1 MRRKVKTGTE
11 GRKMK
16 PWSKP
21 VIRHIG
27 QTIYTATG
35 SETKAGEGEKLHL
48 LACTILARQGR
59 SGSSPL
65 PDG

>member
-1 MRRKVKTGTE
+1 MDAYPPPPQTDAAEGETGTE

-35 SETKAGEGEKLHL
+35 ANEKTGEGENYSYM
-48 LACTILARQGR
+48 TPT
-59 SGSSPL
+59 S
-65 PDG
+65 

>member
-1 MRRKVKTGTE
+1 MRTPPPPPQTDAAEGETGTE

-35 SETKAGEGEKLHL
+35 ANMKVDHTEEQFNYTAPTS
-48 LACTILARQGR
+48 
-59 SGSSPL
+59 
-65 PDG
+65 

>member
-1 MRRKVKTGTE
+1 MRTPPPPQTDAAEGETGTE
-11 GRKMK
+11 ERKMK

-35 SETKAGEGEKLHL
+35 PMMAPGKGENY
-48 LACTILARQGR
+48 TY
-59 SGSSPL
+59 SPQ
-65 PDG
+65 PS

>member
-1 MRRKVKTGTE
+1 MRTPPPPPPQTDAAEGETGTE

-27 QTIYTATG
+27 QTIYTGTG
-35 SETKAGEGEKLHL
+35 ANTKTGASENYSYMTPV
-48 LACTILARQGR
+48 
-59 SGSSPL
+59 S
-65 PDG
+65 